1 MERERPVVGRQTVLA
16 QDSFEAGASHRP
28 GTEVDGAY
36 RALRK
41 GLLGFLRA
49 NVHEPSLAED
59 LLHEVFVKATRALDQ
74 GERPT
79 NLSAWLYRVARNTLI
94 DHYRRE
100 RPVVEVPDNLAAG
113 EPFSLPPE
121 QTLALCLTPFINQL
135 PGKYRDAL
143 LATAIEGRSVAEWAR
158 ESGLS
163 ASAAKSRVSRGRA
176 MLREKVLD
184 CCHVEVARTGEVL
197 DYHRRQ

>member
-1 MERERPVVGRQTVLA
+1 MEWETPVVGRQTALA
-16 QDSFEAGASHRP
+16 KDSLDSGVTHRP
-28 GTEVDGAY
+28 EVEVDGAY

-74 GERPT
+74 GERPA

-100 RPVVEVPDNLAAG
+100 RPTAEVPENLEAG
-113 EPFSLPPE
+113 APFSLPPE
-121 QTLALCLTPFINQL
+121 QTLALCLKPFINEL
-135 PGKYRDAL
+135 PEKYREAL

-158 ESGLS
+158 DTGLS
-163 ASAAKSRVSRGRA
+163 PSAAKSRVSRGRA